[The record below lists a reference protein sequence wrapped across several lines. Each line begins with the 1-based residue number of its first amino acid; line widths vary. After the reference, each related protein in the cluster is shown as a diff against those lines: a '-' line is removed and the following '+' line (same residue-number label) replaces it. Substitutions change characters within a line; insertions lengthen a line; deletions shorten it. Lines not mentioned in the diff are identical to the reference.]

1 MTDSRG
7 SADPTRPLTDAEIGA
22 TRRPFRA
29 ARLLPPRVFHEPDIL
44 AFEQEHWFGRDWLC
58 VGREEDAESR
68 GEYFLATVAGESLI
82 VVRGPDA
89 GLRAFYNVC
98 RHRGSQILEE
108 PAGRVVR
115 FQCPYHAWVYDL
127 EGRLARAAQTDDLVD
142 FEPAENSL
150 TPARCETWQG
160 FVFVSLEPAAPP
172 LRDHLRDLPGHFE
185 RFDLAALRR
194 VRRITYDVAAN
205 WKAIG
210 ENYSECYHCPG
221 VHPQLNRLTPYD
233 VGRDF
238 LSDGPW
244 KGGYMELV
252 ERAET
257 MSVDGLAH
265 GRPPIAGMTADNRRR
280 IYYYIVW
287 PNLLISLHPDYL
299 MTHQVWPVEPGRS
312 VVHCDWFFEPSTM
325 AHAAFDPSGVIDFWD
340 LTNRQD
346 WHVCELQQRGT
357 ASRAYTPGRYSGI
370 EDAVHAFDLM
380 CVDRY
385 AADGVRTV
393 RGSRHADGA
402 NSLHGLVRLD
412 DESAGEVGDSG
423 QAGVSSAPSPPAPA
437 RRRAAPGRPSSRSR
451 SARA

>member
-1 MTDSRG
+1 VTDS
-7 SADPTRPLTDAEIGA
+7 DPSPDTPRPLTHAEIAA

-29 ARLLPPRVFHEPDIL
+29 ARLLPPRVFHDPDIL

-58 VGREEDAESR
+58 VGREDDAANS

-82 VVRGPDA
+82 VVRAPDA
-89 GLRAFYNVC
+89 RLRAFYNVC

-127 EGRLARAAQTDDLVD
+127 DGRLARAAQTDDLVD

-150 TPARCETWQG
+150 VPARCETWQG
-160 FVFVSLEPAAPP
+160 FVFVSLDPAAAP

-185 RFDLAALRR
+185 RFDLASLRR
-194 VRRITYDVAAN
+194 ARRITYEVAAN

-265 GRPPIAGMTADNRRR
+265 GRPPIAGMTADDRRR

-299 MTHQVWPVEPGRS
+299 MTHQVWPLEPGRS
-312 VVHCDWFFEPSTM
+312 RVHCDWFFEPATM
-325 AHAAFDPSGVIDFWD
+325 ADPAFDPSGVIDFWD

-357 ASRAYTPGRYSGI
+357 ASRAYTSGRYSGI

-380 CVDRY
+380 CADRY

-393 RGSRHADGA
+393 RGSRHGDGDH
-402 NSLHGLVRLD
+402 SRDGLVGLD
-412 DESAGEVGDSG
+412 EASAGRTEVRS
-423 QAGVSSAPSPPAPA
+423 ASSPGAAPRRPAV
-437 RRRAAPGRPSSRSR
+437 PGRPSRRSR
-451 SARA
+451 SAKA

>member
-1 MTDSRG
+1 LPEPRTAARS
-7 SADPTRPLTDAEIGA
+7 PLTAAELAA

-29 ARLLPPRVFHEPDIL
+29 ARLLPPRVFHDPDIL

-58 VGREEDAESR
+58 VGREEDAANP

-82 VVRGPDA
+82 VVRGRDTR
-89 GLRAFYNVC
+89 LRAFHNVC

-108 PAGRVVR
+108 PAGKVVR

-127 EGRLARAAQTDDLVD
+127 EGRLARAAHTDDLVD
-142 FEPAENSL
+142 FDPAENSL
-150 TPARCETWQG
+150 VPARCEMWQG
-160 FVFVSLEPAAPP
+160 FVFVCLDPAAAP
-172 LRDHLRDLPGHFE
+172 LRDHLHDLPSHFE
-185 RFDLAALRR
+185 RFDLGALRR
-194 VRRITYDVAAN
+194 ARRITYEVGAN
-205 WKAIG
+205 WKVIG

-257 MSVDGLAH
+257 MSIDGLAH
-265 GRPPIAGMTADNRRR
+265 GRPPLRGMTAEDTRR
-280 IYYYIVW
+280 IYYYILW

-312 VVHCDWFFEPSTM
+312 VIHCDWL
-325 AHAAFDPSGVIDFWD
+325 FDPGTLAAPGFDASGVIDFWD

-357 ASRAYTPGRYSGI
+357 ASRSYAPGRYSGI

-380 CVDRY
+380 CADRY
-385 AADGVRTV
+385 ATDGVRTA
-393 RGSRHADGA
+393 RGSRHAERDDGVE
-402 NSLHGLVRLD
+402 GLVARKEADPAD
-412 DESAGEVGDSG
+412 DADPPGGP
-423 QAGVSSAPSPPAPA
+423 VSRSRPPHQA
-437 RRRAAPGRPSSRSR
+437 RRRPAAPGRPSRRSP
-451 SARA
+451 